1 MSGKSLTYIFK
12 REFKS
17 FFLSPI
23 AYIVIAI
30 FLVVTGWFFFSGFF
44 LNGRADLRSFFSMLP
59 IVLCFVVP
67 SITMRLFAE
76 ELRSGS
82 YELLTTLPVTM
93 GEVLIGKYLAALA
106 FIIIMMLPTV
116 SYAIFIS
123 FLGDMDWGPVVG
135 GYVGAVLLAAAY
147 TALGIFASALTK
159 NQIIAFII
167 GLSLCF
173 LLFIIDKVLFFAP
186 AFMVGV
192 LQFLGSDYHFRNI
205 ERGILD
211 SRDIIYFLSVCFVAL
226 YVTHRVTQ
234 EKI

>member
-1 MSGKSLTYIFK
+1 MSAKSLAYIFK
-12 REFKS
+12 KEFKS

-44 LNGRADLRSFFSMLP
+44 LNGRADLRNFFSMLP
-59 IVLCFVVP
+59 IVLCFVIP
-67 SITMRLFAE
+67 AITMRLYAE

-82 YELLTTLPVTM
+82 YELLTTLPVSIS
-93 GEVLIGKYLAALA
+93 EVLIGKYLAALA
-106 FIIIMMLPTV
+106 FIIVMMVPTV
-116 SYAIFIS
+116 SYAVFIA
-123 FLGDMDWGPVVG
+123 FLGDVDWGPVIG
-135 GYVGAVLLAAAY
+135 GYVGAVLLAASY
-147 TALGIFASALTK
+147 SALGVFASSLTK

-173 LLFIIDKVLFFAP
+173 FLFIIDKVLFFAP
-186 AFMVGV
+186 GFMVGV

-211 SRDIIYFLSVCFVAL
+211 TRDIIYFLSVSFIAL